1 LNFSCFVKENIN
13 LKNYYIFIYFYQQFK
28 TENYID
34 MIKSILKDKLK
45 IDNID
50 FENITQELFEFKYDS
65 YIKLNSLSQAI
76 DINFDEF
83 VK

>member
-1 LNFSCFVKENIN
+1 
-13 LKNYYIFIYFYQQFK
+13 
-28 TENYID
+28 